1 MSQWAL
7 GASAPVGLHC
17 HPIHVTM
24 TGMDTTTTPHIS
36 PALEPETMTA
46 LALRYVEDNEEVA
59 YRYAHA
65 LVSTLADNLGATDA
79 LLLTRNIITEITN
92 NIREFEG
99 EEVTSQIDVALR
111 RLIDHVEAEL
121 AG

>member
-1 MSQWAL
+1 
-7 GASAPVGLHC
+7 
-17 HPIHVTM
+17 M